1 MYCVELIGSQGY
13 QSLKAIP
20 ERLEGKVGRLINPY
34 LTIIG

>member
-20 ERLEGKVGRLINPY
+20 ESLERKVGRLINPY